1 VGGLVP
7 GLHNLT
13 MDPDLRDRGMICTYA
28 MRNLPRSDAGAAVG
42 RFCMTGDGL
51 DRRRLC
57 STWLVGHAVAG
68 SPPERGSG
76 GL

>member
-1 VGGLVP
+1 MVPAGLGVGGLVP

-42 RFCMTGDGL
+42 RF
-51 DRRRLC
+51 
-57 STWLVGHAVAG
+57 A
-68 SPPERGSG
+68 
-76 GL
+76 